1 MHGDCPTAN
10 SVNFFQSLLS
20 GSQATYLRRPVLLLR
35 TGNMINVGDRDVG
48 SSLCQRNC
56 NSASDTASPSSNK
69 SYLKLKHYR
78 LTVPDIHVEGGRSF
92 LRRLPSMKLRFQ
104 LLLLRKLATRLRNL
118 FYSILCRDNCH
129 KGSSSGIIRTT
140 REIVRSPLAKKL
152 LVY

>member
-20 GSQATYLRRPVLLLR
+20 GSQATYFRRPVLLLR

-69 SYLKLKHYR
+69 GYLTFKCCHPY
-78 LTVPDIHVEGGRSF
+78 
-92 LRRLPSMKLRFQ
+92 LPIAWNPSKS
-104 LLLLRKLATRLRNL
+104 RN
-118 FYSILCRDNCH
+118 H
-129 KGSSSGIIRTT
+129 KAKA
-140 REIVRSPLAKKL
+140 IVLGKKFK
-152 LVY
+152 